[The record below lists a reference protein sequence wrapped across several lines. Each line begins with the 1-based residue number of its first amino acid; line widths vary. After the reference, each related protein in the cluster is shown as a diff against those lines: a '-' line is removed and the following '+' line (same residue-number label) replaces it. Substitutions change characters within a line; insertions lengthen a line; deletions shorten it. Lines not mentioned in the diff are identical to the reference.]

1 MYNKL
6 YFTLCLLK
14 KIEMFVDIRCPIR
27 VECILSC
34 STTSAFCTANIVS
47 YAACSRVRGWGEN
60 LGPANRLR
68 RRLNLVPRA
77 FPMFA
82 VQKAEV
88 VEQLKI
94 HSTLIGQ
101 RISTNIS
108 IFFNK
113 HNVKYNLLYILTYYS
128 YIYMQ

>member
-1 MYNKL
+1 MIPYNSQNNDALIKE
-6 YFTLCLLK
+6 LK
-14 KIEMFVDIRCPIR
+14 FALKSVREWENSAKI
-27 VECILSC
+27 
-34 STTSAFCTANIVS
+34 
-47 YAACSRVRGWGEN
+47 Y
-60 LGPANRLR
+60 
-68 RRLNLVPRA
+68 PRA
-77 FPMFA
+77 GFA